1 MVKKLLIF
9 LSFTSQCKINSMYRL
24 YGSFMILLL
33 ISINLFSQKPPELT
47 SAEIYQKLE
56 KLGTLANVLYIAAHP
71 DDENTSLIS
80 YFSNEKHYETTYLSL
95 TRGDGGQNLIGPE
108 IGPLLGVIRTE
119 ELLAARG
126 IDGGHQMFTRAV
138 DFGYSKNP
146 DEAFRI
152 WNREKILHDVIWAIR
167 KVRPDIIINRF
178 DHRTP
183 GRTHGH
189 HTGSAILSYE
199 AFDMANNEEVF
210 PEQLKWV
217 EPWQPE
223 RLFFNTSWWFYGS
236 QENFEKAEKSGMTSV
251 DVGVYYP
258 LLGRS
263 NNEISALS
271 RSQHRCQGFGRLSAR
286 GEEMEFMEF
295 LKGQKPT
302 GDDPF
307 SGINTTW
314 SRVPGGSAIQNLY
327 DKIMASFDF
336 ADPSAIT
343 PQLLTLYESIQA
355 MPDNA
360 FKSSKLQECL
370 DLIQVCTG
378 LFLEVRSRGNHLVPG
393 ESASAEW
400 EMINRSSVP
409 MTMKSIE
416 ILPIDRIFPLDT
428 PLENN
433 KDHKGNIGF
442 DIPGDAPYTNPYWLN
457 QPQTLGLYHVDNK
470 QAIGLPETPRYL
482 KARFNLEIKGKE
494 ISIIRDVVNVIG
506 RPDRGEIYRP
516 VEIIPAYTIEMQN
529 PILFLQKGEHKPAS
543 VQVKSHLKVTPG
555 DTLMMVMPEGF
566 ASHPEFYI
574 LDGKSL
580 ATYSFEITG
589 PDRDVKEKMKAEVH
603 TRSGKVYDQS
613 MIVIDYEH
621 IPLQTVLQPAETTV
635 VSLQIKSGVSSIG
648 YIQGAGDEIPKFLA
662 EIGIH
667 SEELTTGSIPHQ
679 NLGKYDAIVLGVR
692 ALNTLDDIGSVMPDL
707 LRYAREG
714 GTLVI
719 QYNTNGGLKTQK
731 FSPYDLEL
739 SRDRITDENSPVRI
753 LQPDHKVLSY
763 PNTITMEDFDGW
775 VQERGL
781 YFPDKYSDEF
791 ETVVAFQ
798 DPGEEFLP
806 GGLLIAPYGKG
817 YYVYTGL
824 SFFREL
830 PAGVP
835 GAFKLLVN
843 ILSLNQEQN

>member
-1 MVKKLLIF
+1 
-9 LSFTSQCKINSMYRL
+9 MYRI
-24 YGSFMILLL
+24 YGSFLILLL
-33 ISINLFSQKPPELT
+33 TGINTFSQKPAELT
-47 SAEIYQKLE
+47 SSEIYQKLE

-138 DFGYSKNP
+138 DFGYSKHP
-146 DEAFRI
+146 DEAFQI
-152 WNREKILHDVIWAIR
+152 WNKEEVLHDVIWAIR
-167 KVRPDIIINRF
+167 KVRPDVIVNRF
-178 DHRTP
+178 DHRSP
-183 GRTHGH
+183 GKTHGH

-199 AFDMANNEEVF
+199 AFDLANDPKIF

-217 EPWQPE
+217 DPWQPE

-236 QENFEKAEKSGMTSV
+236 QENFDKAEKTGMTSV

-286 GEEMEFMEF
+286 GEEKEYMEF

-314 SRVPGGSAIQNLY
+314 TRVAGGSAVQKLY
-327 DKIMASFDF
+327 DQLMSSFNF
-336 ADPSAIT
+336 EDPAAIT
-343 PQLLTLYESIQA
+343 PQLLTLYETIQA
-355 MPDNA
+355 MPDHA
-360 FKSSKLQECL
+360 FKSSKLQECIEL
-370 DLIQVCTG
+370 LQVCTG
-378 LFLEVRSRGNHLVPG
+378 LFLEVRSRGNHLVPD
-393 ESASAEW
+393 EPVTAEW
-400 EMINRSSVP
+400 ELINRSSVP

-416 ILPIDRIFPLDT
+416 IIPLNRTIPLDI

-433 KDHKGNIGF
+433 TDHTGNIDF
-442 DIPGDAPYTNPYWLN
+442 QIPADASYTNPYWLD
-457 QPQTLGLYHVDNK
+457 QPSTLGLYHVANK
-470 QAIGLPETPRYL
+470 QWIGLPETPRYL
-482 KARFNLEIKGKE
+482 KARFNLIIDGKE
-494 ISIIRDVVNVIG
+494 ISITRDVVNVIG
-506 RPDRGEIYRP
+506 KPDRGEIYRP

-529 PILFLQKGEHKPAS
+529 PILFLQKDESKSLS
-543 VQVKSHLKVTPG
+543 VQVKGHPNTVAG

-566 ASHPEFYI
+566 VSHPGYYV
-574 LDGKSL
+574 LDKKPF
-580 ATYSFEITG
+580 ATYSFDITG
-589 PDRDVKEKMKAEVH
+589 PEKDVKETMKAEVH
-603 TRSGKVYDQS
+603 TRAGKIYDQS
-613 MIVIDYEH
+613 MTVIDYEH
-621 IPLQTVLQPAETTV
+621 IPLQTVFQPAETTV
-635 VSLQIKSGVSSIG
+635 VSLQIKSDVSLIG
-648 YIQGAGDEIPKFLA
+648 YIQGAGDDIPKFLA
-662 EIGIH
+662 EIGIR

-679 NLGKYDAIVLGVR
+679 NLAQYDAIVLGVR

-707 LRYAREG
+707 LRYAKEG

-719 QYNTNGGLKTQK
+719 QYNTNGSLKTQK
-731 FSPYDLEL
+731 FSPYELEL
-739 SRDRITDENSPVRI
+739 SRDRISDENSPVRI
-753 LQPDHKVLSY
+753 LKPDHKVLNY
-763 PNTITMEDFDGW
+763 PNIITEKDFDGW

-781 YFPDKYSDEF
+781 YFPGKYGDEF
-791 ETVVAFQ
+791 QTVVAFQ

-806 GGLLIAPYGKG
+806 GGLLIAPYGQG

-843 ILSLNQEQN
+843 ILSLNKEKN